1 MISHSKLKESLVN
14 LAPTIKELMTIA
26 GTAGVSLGVLHHGE
40 IIHSAN
46 FGFRDVDANLSVD
59 EETIFPIGSLTAAT
73 VSATIAVLVEEKL
86 LTWDTKVIDVLPDF
100 HPQDEV
106 LRNLTTITDVLA
118 HRTGMARSIASQSS
132 DLIKKEDS
140 LAFLN
145 GQKAVQPFRGQWQYN
160 PLGYNIAGLVIE
172 KITGKRWDEVV
183 HEKILK
189 PLGLHRTSATAE
201 AGDANTTKTYAAL
214 DDGSPVE
221 ITSDRVG
228 ADTFGGADSGMR
240 SCVKDLLRL
249 YNELME
255 AWEEQLNTEDT
266 STQGSPFKQVCQFMS
281 AKIPIEEM
289 YCLHERSHALGWTRT
304 QTPGPI
310 GGTGLNSQLMRG
322 YMPFVGRNS
331 PPRLILSHQGYHS
344 GFFGAVNLLPETQSA
359 IVVLTNT
366 LGLNDCADWVGQLIL
381 ETLMNVGE
389 PQDYIE
395 WARDSAIHAL
405 TWHTILKRELEK
417 HRIPDTYP
425 RDLEQYVGTYINKR
439 DLIKLVVTHE
449 GTSEKA
455 CLYFALQGLESEK
468 YSLKHYH
475 NDDFVWLQSREEL
488 ARRGKATVQE
498 SSYYKIRFEASD
510 GGAINRLRWGHS
522 PDITGGETFYK
533 VRAELVS

>member
-1 MISHSKLKESLVN
+1 MKSKSKLKQSLVD
-14 LAPTIKELMTIA
+14 LAPTIEELMTIA
-26 GTAGVSLGVLHHGE
+26 GTVGVSLGVLHRGE

-46 FGFRDVDANLSVD
+46 FGCRDVDANLSVD
-59 EETIFPIGSLTAAT
+59 EETIFPIGSLTAAI
-73 VSATIAVLVEEKL
+73 VSATIAMLVEERL
-86 LTWDTKVIDVLPDF
+86 LTWDTKVKDVLPDF

-118 HRTGMARSIASQSS
+118 HRTGMARSIAGQSS
-132 DLIKKEDS
+132 NVIKKEDS

-160 PLGYNIAGLVIE
+160 SLGHDIAGLVIE

-183 HEKILK
+183 HDKILK

-201 AGDANTTKTYAAL
+201 AGDDNTTKTYAAL

-221 ITSDRVG
+221 ITSDKIG

-255 AWEEQLNTEDT
+255 AWEEQLDTEDT
-266 STQGSPFKQVCQFMS
+266 STQGSPFKQVCQLLS
-281 AKIPIEEM
+281 AVIPIGEK
-289 YCLHERSHALGWTRT
+289 YCLHERSHALGWART

-310 GGTGLNSQLMRG
+310 GGTGLNSQLMGG
-322 YMPFVGRNS
+322 YMPFVGLNS
-331 PPRLILSHQGYHS
+331 PPRLILSHQGYQS
-344 GFFGAVNLLPETQSA
+344 GCFGAVNLLPETKSA

-366 LGLNDCADWVGQLIL
+366 SALNDCADWIGQLIL
-381 ETLMNVGE
+381 ETLINVGE

-395 WARDSAIHAL
+395 WARDSASKAL
-405 TWHTILKRELEK
+405 VWHTLTRMELEK
-417 HRIPDTYP
+417 HRTPSTSP
-425 RDLEQYVGTYINKR
+425 RDLGEYVGTYINKT
-439 DLIKLVVTHE
+439 DLIKLVVTLE
-449 GTSEKA
+449 GTNEKA

-475 NDDFVWLQSREEL
+475 NDEFVWLQSREEL
-488 ARRGKATVQE
+488 ARRGKATIQE
-498 SSYYKIRFEASD
+498 SSYYKIRFEASN
-510 GGAINRLRWGHS
+510 GGAIDRLRWGHS
-522 PDITGGETFYK
+522 PDTTGGETFHK
-533 VRAELVS
+533 VRAGPVS